1 MRCCPARTTSWPRC
15 AAPFFVAS
23 VSNTNE
29 IHWDRFSNAWLLHDA
44 FDHNFPSHLVGKLKP
59 DAEYFAHV
67 VEALGVPAPRVLFV
81 DDNALNVE
89 GAQRM
94 GLQARQVVGVE
105 GARAAFA
112 ELGLL
117 PDA

>member
-1 MRCCPARTTSWPRC
+1 MLPGAYDLL
-15 AAPFFVAS
+15 AAVRRRYRVAS

-29 IHWDRFSNAWLLHDA
+29 IHWDRFANTWALPAA
-44 FDHNFPSHLVGKLKP
+44 FDHNFPSHLVGKFKP

-67 VEALGVPAPRVLFV
+67 VDSIGVPARRVLFI
-81 DDNALNVE
+81 DDNAINVE
-89 GAQRM
+89 GAQRV
-94 GLQARQVVGVE
+94 GLQARRAVGVE

-117 PDA
+117 PEA